1 MELLLKLVRW
11 ALALVLGF
19 IAWRALSLGDIVP
32 GVLMLAGA
40 LVILPPAGALVAR
53 FAAPVARHAVAIG
66 LGFALVLC
74 GLAIAGLDSERA
86 PVAAEPPGANDFS
99 TDGG

>member
-11 ALALVLGF
+11 ALALVLGI

-40 LVILPPAGALVAR
+40 LVIVPPVGALIAR
-53 FAAPVARHAVAIG
+53 LAAPVARHGVAIG
-66 LGFALVLC
+66 LGFALVLA
-74 GLAIAGLDSERA
+74 GLALAGLDPERGPDREA
-86 PVAAEPPGANDFS
+86 LP
-99 TDGG
+99 